1 MIGFKLLQGVTE
13 RSVEVLR
20 LTAEKCKRGKI
31 FAPKISLLQH
41 AFCCVLR
48 FLLAGRYSCVRK
60 MNVQKLRNVD
70 GLFEIFVAV
79 GGKESA

>member
-1 MIGFKLLQGVTE
+1 MTE
-13 RSVEVLR
+13 RSVEFLR

-48 FLLAGRYSCVRK
+48 FLLAGRYSFEYSCVRK
-60 MNVQKLRNVD
+60 MNVQKLRNVV
-70 GLFEIFVAV
+70 GLFEIFVAG